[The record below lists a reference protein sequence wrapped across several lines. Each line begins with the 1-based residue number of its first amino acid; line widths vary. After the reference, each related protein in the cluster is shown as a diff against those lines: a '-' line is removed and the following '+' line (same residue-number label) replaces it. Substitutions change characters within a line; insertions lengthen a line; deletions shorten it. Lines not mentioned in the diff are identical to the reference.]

1 MRNATLA
8 ALCVA
13 AIVVP
18 SSATAQSRAD
28 CPFDPAHYRDEYKI
42 RSEASRFAE
51 LVAPSAA
58 QGKRRSV
65 RPPERTFPA
74 VNNFIDVA
82 VFDKLTRAGIYPA
95 SISSDSELLRRASID
110 IAGRIPTADEV
121 RAFVADAT
129 PDKRARAIDRLI
141 ASDDFTDRWTL
152 WFGDLVQNVY
162 VAVGVGSGVSNGL
175 NAYYRWIRESIASKQ
190 PYDAMV
196 RTLMAG
202 TGLNTAR
209 GEANYIV
216 RQRQANGPQQD
227 TFDNLAT
234 QSGAQFLA
242 MPLNCV
248 SCHDGAGHLEIVNL
262 GLSKMKR
269 SQLWGM
275 AAFFAKTQTRF
286 QGGAIE
292 VLTNANGAYRLSSI
306 FGNKS
311 PRTVPEGQPTTAL
324 PVYYTGGTPAEGEDL
339 RVAYGR
345 LLTAD
350 RQFAR
355 ATVNYIWKEMFGLGI
370 VEPADSFDLARLAPP
385 AGLVPQPT
393 HPALLEQL
401 ADSFITSGYDLRAL
415 IRLMAQSSTYQLS
428 ARYDAGTWNETW
440 TPYFARRYP
449 RRIMAEVLLDAVHQ
463 ATSVP
468 FQVDFY
474 DYGPITKAV
483 AAPDPYLLQ
492 FSRNGGATFGQFLAD
507 FGQGNRDLITRSSAP
522 SLIQTLTMMNSGI
535 VLNGIKRTGRT
546 TVATV
551 LNDTRDPA
559 AIAERLYLTT
569 LSRYPTAEERTASV
583 AFLAGGNLDE
593 RTEDLQYALLNKL
606 EFLFN

>member
-13 AIVVP
+13 AISVP
-18 SSATAQSRAD
+18 FSATGQPRAD
-28 CPFDPAHYRDEYKI
+28 CPYDPAHYRDEYKI
-42 RSEASRFAE
+42 RAEVSRFAE

-65 RPPERTFPA
+65 TPPQNTFPDSR
-74 VNNFIDVA
+74 NFIDVA
-82 VFDKLTRAGIYPA
+82 IFEKLKRSSVNPA
-95 SISSDSELLRRASID
+95 RLASDTEFLRRVSID
-110 IAGRIPTADEV
+110 IAGRIPTPDEV
-121 RAFVADAT
+121 RAFLADT
-129 PDKRARAIDRLI
+129 STDKRNRAIDRLL

-162 VAVGVGSGVSNGL
+162 VAVGVGRGVGSGL
-175 NAYYRWIRESIASKQ
+175 NAYYRFIHDSIAAKQ

-196 RTLMAG
+196 RTLLAG
-202 TGLNTAR
+202 SGQQTVQ
-209 GEANYIV
+209 GEANYFV
-216 RQRQANGPQQD
+216 RQRQDNGPLQD
-227 TFDNLAT
+227 TYDNLAA
-234 QSGAQFLA
+234 QSGSQFLA
-242 MPLNCV
+242 MPFNCV
-248 SCHDGAGHLEIVNL
+248 SCHDGAGHLEVVNL
-262 GLSKMKR
+262 GMSKLKR
-269 SQLWGM
+269 THLWGM
-275 AAFFAKTQTRF
+275 AAFFARTFMRYEGTGYVISVNP
-286 QGGAIE
+286 GG
-292 VLTNANGAYRLSSI
+292 VYRLGSL
-306 FGNKS
+306 FGNKT
-311 PRTVPEGQPTTAL
+311 PRVVPEGQPAIAE
-324 PVYYTGGTPAEGEDL
+324 PVYYVGGGKPADGEEA
-339 RVAYGR
+339 RAAYGR

-370 VEPADSFDLARLAPP
+370 VEPADSFDLARLSPP

-401 ADSFITSGYDLRAL
+401 TDAFIASGYDLRGL

-428 ARYDAGTWNETW
+428 ARYETGVWNETW
-440 TPYFARRYP
+440 TPLFARHYP
-449 RRIMAEVLLDAVHQ
+449 RRILAEVLLDSIMQ

-474 DYGPITKAV
+474 DFGPIKKAV

-492 FSRNGGATFGQFLAD
+492 FSRGGGPYGQFLAD
-507 FGQGNRDLITRSSAP
+507 FGQGNRDLILRSNAP

-535 VLNGIKRTGRT
+535 VLGGIKRNGPT
-546 TVATV
+546 TVAAV
-551 LNDTRDPA
+551 LKETRDPA

-569 LSRYPTAEERTASV
+569 LSRYPTADERTASV
-583 AFLAGGNLDE
+583 AFLTAGTLEE
-593 RTEDLQYALLNKL
+593 RSEDLQYALLNKL